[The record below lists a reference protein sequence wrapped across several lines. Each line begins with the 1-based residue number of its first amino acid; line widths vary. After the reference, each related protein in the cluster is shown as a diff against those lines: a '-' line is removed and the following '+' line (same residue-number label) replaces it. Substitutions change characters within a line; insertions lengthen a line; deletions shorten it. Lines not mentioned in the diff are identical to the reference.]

1 MVVIDKMI
9 QKEVMVA
16 PRFMGEPARGHR
28 IIDVIIEPPEV
39 MVFGPELRV
48 QDLAS
53 IPTLPINV
61 NGRREPFRQRTEL
74 SPDGLADLS
83 IKKRYVEV
91 EVHVGPEA
99 LEEEP

>member
-1 MVVIDKMI
+1 
-9 QKEVMVA
+9 
-16 PRFMGEPARGHR
+16 
-28 IIDVIIEPPEV
+28 